1 MPGESSPEPENDP
14 PRLPSLRDLL
24 TQGVG
29 IRSIALTVLMLL
41 AVLYTL
47 HFAKAV
53 ILPVVLAVIL
63 SMLLAPL
70 VRLMNRRL
78 RIPMGLGAG
87 IVLAALLG
95 VLVGAASFVVEPATA
110 WIRTVPDRIPEL
122 KYRLT
127 TLQKPLEKV
136 REATQQVEQI
146 TNPGNERTVK
156 VQEKTLLSI
165 AMAQTPAFLAN
176 LGVMFILLYFML
188 ASGDVFLRKLVRMI
202 PSFQDKRRAVEIARE
217 IEDRIARYLRAVTVI
232 NLCLGTAVG
241 VAAYLIGLQN
251 YLLWG
256 VLAFVLNYIPYVGA
270 LVGVVATLLV
280 SLFTFES
287 LGYAL
292 LMPAVY
298 LGLNAIEGN
307 FLTPMVVGRI
317 LTLNTVM
324 VFISLMFWG
333 WIWGVVGALLAVPIL
348 AMIKIICDHI
358 TPLAPIGEFI
368 GGEMTEEGQPPA

>member
-1 MPGESSPEPENDP
+1 MADEPSSHPENDP
-14 PRLPSLRDLL
+14 PRLPSLRLL
-24 TQGVG
+24 LSHGVG
-29 IRSIALTVLMLL
+29 IRSLALTVLMLL

-53 ILPVVLAVIL
+53 ILPIVLAVL
-63 SMLLAPL
+63 MSMLLAPL
-70 VRLMNRRL
+70 VRLMNRKL
-78 RIPMGLGAG
+78 RVPLGLGAG

-95 VLVGAASFVVEPATA
+95 AIVLAASFVVEPATA
-110 WIRTVPDRIPEL
+110 WIRTVPERIPEL

-127 TLQKPLEKV
+127 TFQKPLEKV

-146 TNPGNERTVK
+146 TNPGSENTVK

-176 LGVMFILLYFML
+176 LGVMFILLYFLL

-232 NLCLGTAVG
+232 NLGLGAAVG
-241 VAAYLIGLQN
+241 LAAYFIGLQN

-256 VLAFVLNYIPYVGA
+256 VLAFVLNYIPYLGAMVGIT
-270 LVGVVATLLV
+270 ATLLV

-292 LMPAVY
+292 VMPAAY
-298 LGLNAIEGN
+298 LALNAIEGN
-307 FLTPMVVGRI
+307 LVTPMVVGRI
-317 LTLNTVM
+317 LTLNTAM
-324 VFISLMFWG
+324 VFIFLMFWG

-348 AMIKIICDHI
+348 AVIKIVCDHI
-358 TPLAPIGEFI
+358 APLAPIGEFV
-368 GGEMTEEGQPPA
+368 GGEPADE

>member
-1 MPGESSPEPENDP
+1 MPGESSPDPENDP

-24 TQGVG
+24 IHGVG

-53 ILPVVLAVIL
+53 ILPIVLAVLL

-78 RIPMGLGAG
+78 HIPMGLGAG
-87 IVLAALLG
+87 LVLAALLG
-95 VLVGAASFVVEPATA
+95 TLVLSASFVIEPATA
-110 WIRTVPDRIPEL
+110 WIRTVPERIPEL

-136 REATQQVEQI
+136 REATQQVEEI
-146 TNPGNERTVK
+146 TNPSTERTVK
-156 VQEKTLLSI
+156 VQEKTLLSV

-232 NLCLGTAVG
+232 NLGLGTAVG
-241 VAAYLIGLQN
+241 AAAYFIGLQN

-270 LVGVVATLLV
+270 LVGVAATLLV

-287 LGYAL
+287 LSYAL

-307 FLTPMVVGRI
+307 LLTPMVVGRI

-368 GGEMTEEGQPPA
+368 GGDTAEEGQSPA